1 MHALS
6 YLNKYFYKYKIRF
19 ILGVIITIFAQIFTL
34 FTPQLVGDSIRTLE
48 SLTPQDHQEVVSI
61 LTRNIIYI
69 LITTLIAG
77 FLTFVMRQ
85 TLIVMSRH
93 IEFDLKNEI
102 YAHYQ
107 VLSQSFFKRF
117 RTGDLMNRISE
128 DVGKVRQYAGPALMY
143 SINTVIRFAV
153 VLTQMYI
160 ISPKLTFYSLIPIP
174 LLGYFIFK
182 LSVQI
187 NHRSKAF
194 QENLSHLSSFTQ
206 EMFSGIRVVK
216 AYSLENEKE
225 KDFGNLT
232 QESKQKN
239 LALAK
244 TNALLGP
251 ILVFLIGLSNLVVI
265 LVGALLYFKGS
276 IPDIG
281 IIAQFI
287 LYINMLTWPIAS
299 LGWVAM
305 MVQEAEASQ
314 KRINEFL
321 EVEPEIYNNNA
332 PKSLIQGSITFDK
345 VSYTYPDTGIVAL
358 QDISFTLPKSA
369 TLAILGKTGSGKSTL
384 LSLIT
389 RLHDPTSGQIYID
402 QKPIQEFNLTSLR
415 EAIAFVPQDSF
426 LFSDTIA
433 NNIKFG
439 KQDATQEQII
449 EVAKKAAVH
458 HNIIAFEK
466 SYQTVLG
473 ERGLTLSGGQ
483 KQRVSIAR
491 ALIKQAPILILD
503 DSLSAVD
510 TQTEE
515 SILNSLKTHSQDITT
530 LIVTHRISS
539 AKNADYIIVLDQ
551 GKITQRG
558 THQELMD
565 LDGYYKDLY
574 QKQLTEKELS

>member
-1 MHALS
+1 MSALS
-6 YLNKYFYKYKIRF
+6 HLNKYFFKYKTRF
-19 ILGVIITIFAQIFTL
+19 IIGVLITIIAQIFTL
-34 FTPQLVGDSIRTLE
+34 FTPKLVGDSIRTLE
-48 SLTPQDHQEVVSI
+48 GLTPEDHDKVIGI
-61 LTRNIIYI
+61 LTQNIFYI
-69 LITTLIAG
+69 LLTTLIAG
-77 FLTFVMRQ
+77 FLTFIMRQ

-107 VLSQSFFKRF
+107 VLTQSFFKRF

-160 ISPKLTFYSLIPIP
+160 ISPELTFYSLLPVP
-174 LLGYFIFK
+174 FLGYFIFK
-182 LSVQI
+182 LSIQI

-206 EMFSGIRVVK
+206 EMFSGIRVLK
-216 AYSLENEKE
+216 AYSLEKE
-225 KDFGNLT
+225 KQKDFEDLT
-232 QESKQKN
+232 QESKTKN

-251 ILVFLIGLSNLVVI
+251 VLIFLIGLSNLVVI
-265 LVGALLYFKGS
+265 LVGSLMYFNGS

-321 EVEPEIYNNNA
+321 DIKPEIVNNNA
-332 PKSLIQGSITFDK
+332 PVTPIQGSIRFDK
-345 VSYTYPDTGIVAL
+345 VSYTYPDTGITAL
-358 QDISFTLPKSA
+358 NQISFSLDQGK

-384 LSLIT
+384 LSLIS
-389 RLHDPTSGQIYID
+389 RLHDASSGQIYID
-402 QKPIQEFNLTSLR
+402 NTPIEDINLTNLR
-415 EAIAFVPQDSF
+415 ESIAFVPQDSF

-439 KQDATQEQII
+439 KHDATQEQII
-449 EVAKKAAVH
+449 EVAKKASVH
-458 HNIIAFEK
+458 HNIEAFEK
-466 SYQTVLG
+466 GYQTILG

-491 ALIKQAPILILD
+491 ALIKDAPILILD

-515 SILNSLKTHSQDITT
+515 NILQSLKTHSQGITT
-530 LIVTHRISS
+530 LIVTHRVSS
-539 AKNADYIIVLDQ
+539 AKNADFILVLDQ
-551 GKITQRG
+551 GQIIQRG
-558 THQELMD
+558 THQELMATK
-565 LDGYYKDLY
+565 GYYSDLY
-574 QKQLTEKELS
+574 QKQLTEKELV

>member
-433 NNIKFG
+433 NNIRFG

>member
-539 AKNADYIIVLDQ
+539 AKNADYIIVLDK